1 MALCSA
7 LVPLP
12 TLVQP
17 VTTVDAQSI
26 YSLAL
31 YGYLFVAIVLQATAV
46 MLFCAS
52 WKYNTVGTSAVLV
65 YFAIPIG
72 YFFDWLFIG
81 REISS
86 LEILGAL
93 IIFVTNIAIVCLRL
107 LKKIN

>member
-1 MALCSA
+1 MVLCTAFS
-7 LVPLP
+7 PLP

-17 VTTVDAQSI
+17 VTAVDAQSI
-26 YSLAL
+26 YSLTV
-31 YGYLFVAIVLQATAV
+31 YGFLFVTIMLQASAV

-65 YFAIPIG
+65 YLAIPIG

-93 IIFVTNIAIVCLRL
+93 IIFGTNIIIVSLRL